1 MRKQHPPSKMTLR
14 RFLRIFALLLAVMSI
29 LLLCS
34 AVLCAFYIRNVRYT
48 VALAGIESPVR
59 MVVLSDL
66 HGREFGENNSRLLA
80 NIAAEAPDAIF
91 LVGDLLDGTAE
102 QEDVTRLLTL
112 VSELSAL
119 APVYFSPGNHELKYM
134 ERDNTLLT
142 QVAAVGA
149 TVVNDSYVDVTLA
162 GQALRIGGTM
172 GHGFAFGRSWET
184 FTASA
189 EYQFL
194 TAFQQTELPKIC
206 LAHMPD
212 TFIFN
217 GAYTLWDVDL
227 VLSGHTHGGLVRL
240 PLVGGLYA
248 PMQGFF
254 PEYDRGLF
262 QLGDKMQMLI
272 TSGLAGYGW
281 IPRVNNPPEIV
292 TLELVPEEM
301 NAN

>member
-1 MRKQHPPSKMTLR
+1 MTLR
-14 RFLRIFALLLAVMSI
+14 KTLRIFALLLAAMSI

-34 AVLCAFYIRNVRYT
+34 VALCAFYIRNVRYT
-48 VALAGIESPVR
+48 VALAGIENPVR

-80 NIAAEAPDAIF
+80 KIAAEAPDAIF

-112 VSELSAL
+112 VKALSAL

-134 ERDNTLLT
+134 ERDNTLLA
-142 QVAAVGA
+142 QVEAAGA

-162 GQALRIGGTM
+162 GRALRIGGTM
-172 GHGFAFGRSWET
+172 GHGFAFGRSWEA
-184 FTASA
+184 FTSSA

-194 TAFQQTELPKIC
+194 TAFQQTELPKVC

-248 PMQGFF
+248 PMQGLF

-262 QLGDKMQMLI
+262 QLGEKMQMLI
-272 TSGLAGYGW
+272 TSGLAGYNW

>member
-1 MRKQHPPSKMTLR
+1 MMTLR
-14 RFLRIFALLLAVMSI
+14 RFLRIFALLLAAMSV

-34 AVLCAFYIRNVRYT
+34 VVLCVFCIRNVRYT

-80 NIAAEAPDAIF
+80 NIAAEAPDAVF

-112 VSELSAL
+112 IKELSAL

-142 QVAAVGA
+142 QVAAAGA